1 MLTCQAGTAITET
14 HEHLC
19 HTKSI
24 KVLCH
29 RQGGLHAIRIHKI
42 VYIPS
47 NYTVKSWFLL
57 TVHTVSYRTTFK
69 SMLI

>member
-1 MLTCQAGTAITET
+1 MLTCQAGTDITET

-47 NYTVKSWFLL
+47 NYIGQKKVRQLNHDF
-57 TVHTVSYRTTFK
+57 F
-69 SMLI
+69 